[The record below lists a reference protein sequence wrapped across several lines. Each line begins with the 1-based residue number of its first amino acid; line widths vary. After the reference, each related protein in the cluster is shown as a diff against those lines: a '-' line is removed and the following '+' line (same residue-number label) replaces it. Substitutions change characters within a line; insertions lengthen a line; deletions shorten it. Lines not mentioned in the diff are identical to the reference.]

1 MIRGDGLM
9 MRKQLVAV
17 MMCLMV
23 PLITARAEDAANRQE
38 IDQLKQRIEELEKK
52 QEKDEKEFGKLSDLA
67 KYVSIGGI
75 LSGAYQYEWV
85 NGPSDP
91 GDLGRG
97 AIVFQPEVS
106 ITPTENDEI
115 FFLFGFAAGNG
126 LPGVTPFTLAPWA
139 AGLEDDVKDIN
150 GRNRD
155 YLLQAWYKHTFTFSE
170 DHSLGLS
177 GGIIDATNYLDD
189 NAYSN
194 DEYTQFMNEA
204 LVNASNGFLP
214 SWDIGG
220 ALEWNYGRFG
230 VRGVYMNV
238 GENDNG
244 NNYNFYGTQVM
255 YTLETPLGEGHYRVN
270 VNFTSKAFLDPG
282 GTPEEQ
288 RDVLIFSFDQELG
301 DIVGAWIRFAFG
313 SDKALV
319 DYKSLYSGGINISG
333 RWWGREQDNIGIGYG
348 YLDGPEQTEE
358 SINYTQVA
366 EGYVR
371 FGLNDYLFLTVDL
384 QYMKDIYVD
393 TASDND
399 VDGWIAGM
407 RMTMEF

>member
-1 MIRGDGLM
+1 M
-9 MRKQLVAV
+9 MRKQLVTV
-17 MMCLMV
+17 LTCLMMSV
-23 PLITARAEDAANRQE
+23 LGARAEDAATRQE

-52 QEKDEKEFGKLSDLA
+52 QEEDEEEFGKLSDLA
-67 KYVSIGGI
+67 KYVSIGGV

-85 NGPSDP
+85 SGPSDP

-97 AIVFQPEVS
+97 AVAFQPEVS

-126 LPGVTPFTLAPWA
+126 LPGVTPFILAPWA

-155 YLLQAWYKHTFTFSE
+155 YLLQAWYKHTFAFSE
-170 DHSLGLS
+170 DHSLGLT

-189 NAYSN
+189 NAYAC

-204 LVNASNGFLP
+204 LVNASNGILP

-220 ALEWNYGRFG
+220 ALEWDYGRFG
-230 VRGVYMNV
+230 ARGVYMNV
-238 GENDNG
+238 GENDDG
-244 NNYNFYGTQVM
+244 NNYNFYGAQVM
-255 YTLETPLGEGHYRVN
+255 YALETPLGEGHYRVN
-270 VNFTSKAFLDPG
+270 YNFTSKAFLDPDD
-282 GTPEEQ
+282 TSEEQ

-301 DIVGAWIRFAFG
+301 DIFGAWVRFAFG

-333 RWWGREQDNIGIGYG
+333 RWWGRKQDTIGVGYG

-358 SINYTQVA
+358 SVKYTQVA

-371 FGLNDYLFLTVDL
+371 FGLNDYLFLTFDL
-384 QYMKDIYVD
+384 QYMKDKYVD

-399 VDGWIAGM
+399 VDGWIAGV
-407 RMTMEF
+407 RMTAEF

>member
-1 MIRGDGLM
+1 M
-9 MRKQLVAV
+9 MRKQLVIV
-17 MMCLMV
+17 LTCLMMSV
-23 PLITARAEDAANRQE
+23 LGARAEDAATRQE

-52 QEKDEKEFGKLSDLA
+52 QEEDEEEFGKLSDLA
-67 KYVSIGGI
+67 KYVSIGGV

-91 GDLGRG
+91 DDLGRG
-97 AIVFQPEVS
+97 AVSFQPEISV
-106 ITPTENDEI
+106 TPTENDEI

-126 LPGVTPFTLAPWA
+126 LPGVTPFILAPWA

-155 YLLQAWYKHTFTFSE
+155 YLLQAWYKHTFAFSK
-170 DHSLGLS
+170 DHSLGVT
-177 GGIIDATNYLDD
+177 GGIIDSTNYLDD
-189 NAYSN
+189 NAFSS
-194 DEYTQFMNEA
+194 DEFTQFMNTA
-204 LVNASNGFLP
+204 LVNASNGILP

-220 ALEWNYGRFG
+220 ALEWDFG
-230 VRGVYMNV
+230 QFGARGVYMNV
-238 GENDNG
+238 GENDDG
-244 NNYNFYGTQVM
+244 NNYNFYGAQVM
-255 YTLETPLGEGHYRVN
+255 YALETSFGEGHYRVN
-270 VNFTSKAFLDPG
+270 VNFTSKAFLDPDD
-282 GTPEEQ
+282 TSEEQ
-288 RDVLIFSFDQELG
+288 RNVLIFSFDQELG
-301 DIVGAWIRFAFG
+301 DILGAWVRFAFG

-333 RWWGREQDNIGIGYG
+333 RWWGREQDTIGIGYG

-371 FGLNDYLFLTVDL
+371 FGLNDYLFLTFDL

-393 TASDND
+393 TASDSD
-399 VDGWIAGM
+399 VDGWIAGV
-407 RMTMEF
+407 RITSEF

>member
-1 MIRGDGLM
+1 M
-9 MRKQLVAV
+9 MRKQLVIV
-17 MMCLMV
+17 LTCLMMAV
-23 PLITARAEDAANRQE
+23 LDARAEDAATRQE

-52 QEKDEKEFGKLSDLA
+52 QEEDEEEFGKLSDLA
-67 KYVSIGGI
+67 KYVSIGGV

-85 NGPSDP
+85 SGPSDP
-91 GDLGRG
+91 DDLGRG
-97 AIVFQPEVS
+97 AVAIQPEVG

-126 LPGVTPFTLAPWA
+126 LPGVTPFILAPWA

-155 YLLQAWYKHTFTFSE
+155 YLLQAWYKHTFAFSE
-170 DHSLGLS
+170 DHSLGLT
-177 GGIIDATNYLDD
+177 GGIIDSTDYLDD
-189 NAYSN
+189 NAYAN

-204 LVNASNGFLP
+204 LANASNGILP

-220 ALEWNYGRFG
+220 ALEWDYGRFG

-238 GENDNG
+238 GENDDG
-244 NNYNFYGTQVM
+244 NNFNFYGAEVM
-255 YTLETPLGEGHYRVN
+255 VTLETPLGEGHYRVN
-270 VNFTSKAFLDPG
+270 YNFTSKAFLDPD
-282 GTPEEQ
+282 GTSEEQ

-301 DIVGAWIRFAFG
+301 DIFGAWVRFAFG

-333 RWWGREQDNIGIGYG
+333 RWWGREQDTIGIGYG
-348 YLDGPEQTEE
+348 YLHGPEQTEE
-358 SINYTQVA
+358 SVKYTHVA

-371 FGLNDYLFLTVDL
+371 FGLNDFLSLTFDL
-384 QYMKDIYVD
+384 QYMKDKYVD
-393 TASDND
+393 TAGDND

-407 RMTMEF
+407 RMTAEF